1 MPEKMEDFSEMTG
14 FPGPVMEPVQP
25 LGGDGRPL
33 SLAWISDELLARTQ
47 KVWSRAYGRPVSE
60 EEAVEIL
67 RNVKQLAEVLL
78 EAKRGGGK
86 R

>member
-1 MPEKMEDFSEMTG
+1 
-14 FPGPVMEPVQP
+14 MEPVQP
-25 LGGDGRPL
+25 SEGADERPL

-47 KVWSRAYGRPVSE
+47 QVWSRAYGRPVSE

-78 EAKRGGGK
+78 EAKRGGDE

>member
-1 MPEKMEDFSEMTG
+1 MQVKNSSEKTG
-14 FPGPVMEPVQP
+14 FAGPEMEPVQP
-25 LGGDGRPL
+25 LRGEGRPL

-47 KVWSRAYGRPVSE
+47 QVWSKAYGRPVSE

-86 R
+86 K